1 MSSCSGSCRLHRAST
16 HAAQMQQQLIGT
28 TLQKKQLSIEG
39 VCAVEQVSMKSPSAG
54 EQVIVKPPTG
64 DCCPLPNAL

>member
-1 MSSCSGSCRLHRAST
+1 
-16 HAAQMQQQLIGT
+16 MQQQLIGT

>member
-1 MSSCSGSCRLHRAST
+1 MDDHDASLGELAACRA
-16 HAAQMQQQLIGT
+16 AAQMQQQLIGT